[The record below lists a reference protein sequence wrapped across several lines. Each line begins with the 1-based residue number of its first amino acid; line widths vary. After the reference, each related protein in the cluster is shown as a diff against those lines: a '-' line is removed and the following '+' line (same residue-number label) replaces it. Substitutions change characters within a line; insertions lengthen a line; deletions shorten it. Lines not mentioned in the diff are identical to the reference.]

1 MQGHPQLNKAGDARR
16 SWKAAS
22 LWLRTS
28 SLLPPCIHLLRESS
42 SVCPDSPRPPRLSIP
57 PTLHLAPKASAPQRR
72 KRVYVSTSASPLHRQ
87 AASGH
92 PGQAEFAWKEELNA
106 RLREHRQRREDGRST
121 GASAPVA
128 RPNFSEEDTPAG
140 RVAARVAA
148 RYRDAPSYTELLA
161 ASAEAAAVAAET
173 AAVAAHEAHVAAQV
187 AAQAALQSWQEQQ
200 VEPDV
205 FSDPFF
211 TTPRHTAYEA
221 ARPRWGETAL
231 PPEMAPDPCP
241 AQCDAPPPVFQG
253 PVTVAHHAPLPE
265 RVPVP
270 ERQPV
275 VARARALV
283 DAFAEALVPAAQQ
296 LPAKLIEFPR
306 ELIAAHRQR
315 PRLAEGP
322 LLEPEQPGTSLRIF
336 EVEEVQGARE
346 MERLEVGQQAAEVPQ
361 EVHHTVNIDFDDP
374 AAYSPVGASAVEAM
388 LDFDG
393 EMGKQTVD
401 DSFEEAPRRRG
412 GFLFEEGAQDRP
424 RESAPSPQAP
434 STPRP
439 VTEAERRAKATPM
452 ERASSR
458 EDVAPLW
465 KSKAQQPSET
475 GWSSIRLGE
484 HPRAETATTQATAP
498 AAVSA
503 EEPRRVTAKAA
514 RVAETAYPAVQT
526 ATETAFESIAP
537 ISDRCMGALVDF
549 GIVFGSFLVGMLVF
563 ASCTEHPPAGKA
575 ALAVAALVL
584 GGMGAFYGWLFM
596 SYGGGSTPG
605 MRYARIALCTFEDAN
620 PSRKELQNR
629 IPATALALLPL
640 GLGLIWALFDE
651 DRLGWHDRMTRTYQR
666 SYR

>member
-1 MQGHPQLNKAGDARR
+1 
-16 SWKAAS
+16 
-22 LWLRTS
+22 
-28 SLLPPCIHLLRESS
+28 
-42 SVCPDSPRPPRLSIP
+42 
-57 PTLHLAPKASAPQRR
+57 
-72 KRVYVSTSASPLHRQ
+72 VSTSASPLHRQ

-106 RLREHRQRREDGRST
+106 RLREHRQRREDGRSQDT
-121 GASAPVA
+121 SAPVE

-173 AAVAAHEAHVAAQV
+173 AAVAAHEAHIAAHV
-187 AAQAALQSWQEQQ
+187 AAQAAQQGWEQQ
-200 VEPDV
+200 QIDQDV

-211 TTPRHTAYEA
+211 ATPRQTATEA
-221 ARPRWGETAL
+221 ARPRWEETASL
-231 PPEMAPDPCP
+231 PETAVEPCP
-241 AQCDAPPPVFQG
+241 PPPVFQG
-253 PVTVAHHAPLPE
+253 PVTVTHHAPLPE
-265 RVPVP
+265 RTPVP

-322 LLEPEQPGTSLRIF
+322 LLEPEQPGTPLRIF
-336 EVEEVQGARE
+336 EVEEV
-346 MERLEVGQQAAEVPQ
+346 LETKLVEPLAVGRQAVEVPQ
-361 EVHHTVNIDFDDP
+361 EVHLTVNINFDGP
-374 AAYSPVGASAVEAM
+374 AACLPVRASAVETM

-401 DSFEEAPRRRG
+401 DSFEEAPRRRA
-412 GFLFEEGAQDRP
+412 GFLFEEGAQDRQ
-424 RESAPSPQAP
+424 RELAPGPSAPVPPAPSPQP
-434 STPRP
+434 TPKPRS
-439 VTEAERRAKATPM
+439 VTEAERRARATPM

-465 KSKAQQPSET
+465 KSKAVQPERPSET

-484 HPRAETATTQATAP
+484 HPRAETTTAAVPAAVPAEESRRATARAPRVAEDTFPTAQATA
-498 AAVSA
+498 SH
-503 EEPRRVTAKAA
+503 
-514 RVAETAYPAVQT
+514 
-526 ATETAFESIAP
+526 AFESIAP

-549 GIVFGSFLVGMLVF
+549 GIVFGSFLVGVLVF
-563 ASCTEHPPAGKA
+563 ASSTEHPPAGKA
-575 ALAVAALVL
+575 ALAAAVLVL
-584 GGMGAFYGWLFM
+584 GVMGAFYGWLFM

-640 GLGLIWALFDE
+640 GLGLIWALLDE